1 MIEVFDMEQGG
12 EEWHRA
18 RMGIPTASMFATV
31 MARGRGGGL
40 SLTRAKYLRQL
51 AAEIVTDDP
60 MPEGY
65 ISADME
71 RGRIM
76 ENEARNYFTLIRQE
90 QPQRVGFIRNGNK
103 GASPDSLL
111 GTNSGLEIKSAAPHV
126 QIERLEQDRLPLEY
140 VCQVQGSMWVAEREH
155 WEFISYCPKL
165 PPLIVTVD
173 RDEDKIAQ
181 IAEAVDMFNEELAMM
196 VEWLKRLI

>member
-90 QPQRVGFIRNGNK
+90 QPQRVGFIRNGSK

-126 QIERLEQDRLPLEY
+126 QIERLEQGRLPLEY

>member
-51 AAEIVTDDP
+51 AAEIITDDP

-90 QPQRVGFIRNGNK
+90 QPQRVGFIRNGSK

-126 QIERLEQDRLPLEY
+126 QIERLEQGRLPLEY

-181 IAEAVDMFNEELAMM
+181 IAEAVDMFNEELAIM
-196 VEWLKRLI
+196 VEWLKKLS

>member
-51 AAEIVTDDP
+51 AAEIITDDP

-90 QPQRVGFIRNGNK
+90 QPQRVGFIRNGSK

-126 QIERLEQDRLPLEY
+126 QIERLEQGRLPLEY

-173 RDEDKIAQ
+173 RDEKKIAE
-181 IAEAVDMFNEELAMM
+181 IAEAVDRFNEELAMM
-196 VEWLKRLI
+196 VEWLKKLS